1 MGSSPTLATNEER
14 KMNDFGYHMEADDI
28 VIRRVRNGWVVFS
41 PEELSD
47 DFKHLNIDVYEDT
60 DDEGNRLGW
69 GMNNAAPAFKKLLW
83 EHWDWLFRS
92 KRGGG
97 MQIEVHQRGYESE
110 D

>member
-1 MGSSPTLATNEER
+1 
-14 KMNDFGYHMEADDI
+14 MEAGDI

-41 PEELSD
+41 PHLESD
-47 DFKHLNIDVYEDT
+47 DYKRLSVDVYEDL
-60 DDEGNRLGW
+60 EGGEPFSE
-69 GMNNAAPAFKKLLW
+69 GAMSNAAPAFKRLLW
-83 EHWDWLFRS
+83 EHWSWLFRS